1 MKSLSMMITEA
12 FTVPEITPAGLV
24 NEAISELSRPTTM
37 VLNKI
42 ANHFYQNYRVA
53 DAKSNK
59 YASFYSFTNR
69 NTQNALPTMN
79 AYVKSLSSVLHD
91 VDITDANDVLSKID
105 KDLLSNGW
113 VVSAT
118 TSNPYRANEKSPTL
132 TKWYTFKESVDANEL
147 TSLTTNVNFLIIAG
161 TTSVDDKS
169 AANVVVTIYAPTTT
183 AYLKS

>member
-1 MKSLSMMITEA
+1 MKNLSTFIAESLS
-12 FTVPEITPAGLV
+12 V
-24 NEAISELSRPTTM
+24 NESINELSRPTTM

-79 AYVKSLSSVLHD
+79 TYVKSLSSALHD

-132 TKWYTFKESVDANEL
+132 TKWYTFKESVDAKDL
-147 TSLTTNVNFLIIAG
+147 TSFNTNVDFLIIAG
-161 TTSVDDKS
+161 TTSVIDNND